1 MSNIFVLD
9 KKNSVRKGV
18 SWELKMFAK
27 CKGGNVL
34 AVPSPPRLNTRGAF
48 KDGKQIDN
56 YQLLST
62 TKISMKGFI

>member
-1 MSNIFVLD
+1 MANIFVLD

-34 AVPSPPRLNTRGAF
+34 AVPSPPPPA
-48 KDGKQIDN
+48 
-56 YQLLST
+56 
-62 TKISMKGFI
+62 